1 MKTLKNIGQFLLS
14 LIVVFAA
21 GGLGSLAT
29 VPNIP
34 TWYEGLNKPPL
45 LPPNEVF
52 GPVWSVIYLMIAIA
66 LFLVWILPKK
76 DKKDSPLIY
85 VAFFAQLVLNTLWSV
100 TFFGLQMP
108 WLAFVVILLLNTAII
123 WTMREFYK
131 VSVQAFGLFV
141 PYILWVMFA
150 TYLNIGVAILN

>member
-34 TWYEGLNKPPL
+34 TWYEGLDKPPL

-52 GPVWSVIYLMIAIA
+52 GPTWNVIYLMIAIA

-85 VAFFAQLVLNTLWSV
+85 VAFFAVSAKHPLVGYVLWSSD
-100 TFFGLQMP
+100 
-108 WLAFVVILLLNTAII
+108 AVVGVRSDFTIKHRYYLDNARIL
-123 WTMREFYK
+123 
-131 VSVQAFGLFV
+131 
-141 PYILWVMFA
+141 
-150 TYLNIGVAILN
+150 

>member
-21 GGLGSLAT
+21 GGLGSLST

-34 TWYEGLNKPPL
+34 TWYEGLDKPPL

-52 GPVWSVIYLMIAIA
+52 GPTWNVIYLMIAIA

>member
-1 MKTLKNIGQFLLS
+1 M
-14 LIVVFAA
+14 
-21 GGLGSLAT
+21 
-29 VPNIP
+29 
-34 TWYEGLNKPPL
+34 
-45 LPPNEVF
+45 
-52 GPVWSVIYLMIAIA
+52 
-66 LFLVWILPKK
+66 PKK